1 MANVQFKRG
10 TQASLEALLAKQ
22 GTAGSYVEGAFYLTT
37 DSDRLYFAQ
46 SDKELVH
53 LNHNV
58 IHVANI
64 SALPTLADAI
74 TGDFYYC
81 VAENVL
87 CTKKAGATEWTQI
100 NKNTNDDHDT
110 SVTGLTVSA
119 NADESNN
126 IITLSYA
133 VKQAF
138 KNLLTNATDPVQ
150 DVTASVTLSQS
161 DLDKVLDLATNVTAS
176 VSGGTATIKTN
187 GRGSGGSG
195 FTMKGA
201 GSVTVGGG
209 ADAITITGVNT
220 TYGISKEAN
229 SANVVLKG
237 SDNKTSEIA
246 FTAGTDLETVN
257 TTANT
262 VTYKHAPVTHT
273 QATPA
278 QSSVSHGG
286 TFTAISDITVSA
298 TGHVT
303 GSTKQVYK
311 LPVDKYAKAIAV
323 DKTGTNGNITVTMAD
338 NSTFGDTNALF
349 YKIENVDGTT
359 DTFYNGAVLNVYS
372 KEDIDDKFLGV
383 NAMTYKGVVGTVAL
397 PTTGVHIGDTYMVDK
412 VGTYGGSS
420 CKIGDLLIATGT
432 EANGVITSDTL
443 KWTMVPSANDTD
455 TQFALSV
462 ASATNGGQIVLKNT
476 TANKQV
482 GSAIIEGGDQ
492 ILVSPTTGPD
502 GKIKISHKEFNPG
515 ELNTAPDTATNLTHG
530 GTFDVLTR
538 ITNEQGHVTGYHTQK
553 FKLPS
558 DNNTT
563 YGIEVGGT
571 KDAATI
577 VLKGNNN
584 TTDSVTIAGGS
595 RIDANVATDKITIA
609 HEAITVAK
617 TDKTA
622 TADAVAVTHGG
633 TFDAITAITSSDG
646 HLEGYTVQKFKLP
659 ADNNTTN
666 SSLTQSTA
674 VTAGNATT
682 PTSAVVTT
690 SLKDS
695 ANKTLSATTTI
706 QSSSLA
712 VKAYSTNKGF
722 SIDLEWGSF

>member
-10 TQASLEALLAKQ
+10 TQASLETLLAKQ

-58 IHVANI
+58 IHVTEI
-64 SALPTLADAI
+64 KDLPALADAI

-81 VAENVL
+81 VKENVL
-87 CTKKAGATEWTQI
+87 CTKKTGATEWTQI
-100 NKNTNDDHDT
+100 NKNTNDDRDT

-119 NADESNN
+119 NTDESNN
-126 IITLSYA
+126 IITLNYA
-133 VKQAF
+133 IQQTF
-138 KNLLTNATDPVQ
+138 KNLLTNSTSTVQ
-150 DVTASVTLSQS
+150 DVTASVTLSQA

-220 TYGISKEAN
+220 TYGISKDAK

-237 SDNKTSEIA
+237 SDNKTSEIE

-372 KEDIDDKFLGV
+372 KEDIDNKFLGV

-432 EANGVITSDTL
+432 EANGVITSGTL
-443 KWTMVPSANDTD
+443 KWTIVPSANDTD

-462 ASATNGGQIVLKNT
+462 ASTTNGGQIVLKNT
-476 TANKQV
+476 TASKQV

-515 ELNTAPDTATNLTHG
+515 ELNPTPDTATNLTHG

-538 ITNEQGHVTGYHTQK
+538 ITDEQGHVTGYHTQK

-622 TADAVAVTHGG
+622 TADAVTVTHGG

-666 SSLTQSTA
+666 SSLTQATA
-674 VTAGNATT
+674 VTAGTAST
-682 PTSAVVTT
+682 PASAVVTT

-695 ANKTLSATTTI
+695 ANKTLTATTTI

>member
-150 DVTASVTLSQS
+150 DVTASVTLSQA

-220 TYGISKEAN
+220 TYGISKDAD

-237 SDNKTSEIA
+237 SDNKTSEIE

-257 TTANT
+257 TAANT

-278 QSSVSHGG
+278 QASVSHGG

-338 NSTFGDTNALF
+338 NSTFSDNNALF

-397 PTTGVHIGDTYMVDK
+397 PTAGVHIGDTYMVDK
-412 VGTYGGSS
+412 VGTYGGSP

-462 ASATNGGQIVLKNT
+462 ASTTNGGQIVLKNT
-476 TANKQV
+476 TASKQV

-515 ELNTAPDTATNLTHG
+515 ELNTTPDTATNLTHG

-622 TADAVAVTHGG
+622 TADTVAVTHGG

-695 ANKTLSATTTI
+695 ANKTLTATTTI